1 MQLCFL
7 CKETNSAVF
16 NLLKIPLEGQTFN
29 LVLETFQDN
38 LYPHWNVWLRKI
50 WKTGWTR
57 IYMFWIVLI
66 VATAIVA
73 TGIITD
79 FVRWDTLN
87 RDFVS
92 TNELSR
98 AFLASFILV
107 MDLLIVMQVC
117 L

>member
-1 MQLCFL
+1 M
-7 CKETNSAVF
+7 
-16 NLLKIPLEGQTFN
+16 
-29 LVLETFQDN
+29 
-38 LYPHWNVWLRKI
+38 
-50 WKTGWTR
+50 
-57 IYMFWIVLI
+57 LI
-66 VATAIVA
+66 VATVIVA
-73 TGIITD
+73 TGIISD
-79 FVRWDTLN
+79 FVKWDTLN